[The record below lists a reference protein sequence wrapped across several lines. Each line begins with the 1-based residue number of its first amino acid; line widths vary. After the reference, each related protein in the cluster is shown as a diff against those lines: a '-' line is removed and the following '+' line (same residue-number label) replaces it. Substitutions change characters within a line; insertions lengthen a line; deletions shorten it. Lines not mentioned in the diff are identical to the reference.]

1 MMETWESAR
10 VLETQALSAE
20 DEAILKQGLSLFEE
34 FRGKHRNVHEQA
46 RLCRRL
52 RALQDDTLPR
62 ETPRLNTL
70 NATVDNVVA
79 DQMDNLP
86 EAKMMPERPELMV

>member
-1 MMETWESAR
+1 MPR
-10 VLETQALSAE
+10 RFFVLAVA
-20 DEAILKQGLSLFEE
+20 
-34 FRGKHRNVHEQA
+34 
-46 RLCRRL
+46 
-52 RALQDDTLPR
+52 PR

>member
-1 MMETWESAR
+1 MPR
-10 VLETQALSAE
+10 RFFVLAVA
-20 DEAILKQGLSLFEE
+20 
-34 FRGKHRNVHEQA
+34 
-46 RLCRRL
+46 
-52 RALQDDTLPR
+52 
-62 ETPRLNTL
+62 PRLNTL